1 MRSLKSLPVV
11 LAMGLMVA
19 ACGEEQAEKKET
31 APATETTQ
39 TQTQETK
46 TASAPAQSEEKMA
59 DSTMSE
65 DKDLDMTPKEAVEN
79 MKRDAGKV
87 ADKAEELAG
96 KATDA
101 AKSAAASVSAAMS
114 GGDAASG
121 ENIFKKCKA
130 CHSAEEGGK
139 NKVGPNLFGVVGRQA
154 GTVADF
160 RYSKAMEAFDKE
172 WSVALITEYL
182 ADPNDFLKAQTGD
195 SKARSKM
202 TFKLR
207 DEQDRKD
214 VTAYLATLQ

>member
-11 LAMGLMVA
+11 LAMTLTVA
-19 ACGEEQAEKKET
+19 ACGEEQAEKKEP

-39 TQTQETK
+39 TQT
-46 TASAPAQSEEKMA
+46 APAQSEETTA
-59 DSTMSE
+59 EASMSE

-96 KATDA
+96 KAADA
-101 AKSAAASVSAAMS
+101 AENAAASVTAAMS
-114 GGDAASG
+114 GGDAANG

-130 CHSAEEGGK
+130 CHTAEEGGK

-160 RYSKAMEAFDKE
+160 RYSKAMKAFDKN

-195 SKARSKM
+195 NNARSKM

-207 DEQDRKD
+207 KEQDRKD
-214 VTAYLATLQ
+214 AAAYLATLK